1 MKIKAAALALML
13 LAVSMA
19 SGCWNYRGLDEM
31 SIVAGIAIDRDE
43 ATGEYSITFE
53 IVDMTGNVKEEGLKK
68 MLLTATGNTLFDAAR
83 ESKRRIVSK
92 IYFGHLE
99 TVILS
104 EEIARSVDLDDLMD
118 FFLRDAEVRETL
130 AIVVSQE
137 PRACDLLRIE
147 GIGNPMVSFEM
158 EKIIMEDYKVTAST
172 PFVQLY
178 EVHEKL
184 HSEGIEVALPAF
196 HNTDNGGQL
205 VTEAN
210 GTAVF
215 KGERLAGFLT
225 PDQSKYYLFITNEVK
240 GGVLTFSS
248 SGQGQDDTTLEIS
261 KNTTKRSFENRDG
274 QLTVILKI
282 ETDTY
287 LNEANVPLDS
297 LEKEQ
302 IDMLEMIAAEQL
314 THNVADTIEY
324 VRKQYNSDIFGFGS
338 MIHKKDPKLWN
349 SLKSQWDVMFPALEV
364 RVECKVNIVNTA
376 QIKKH

>member
-1 MKIKAAALALML
+1 MRIKSAAMALML
-13 LAVSMA
+13 LAVSITA
-19 SGCWNYRGLDEM
+19 GCWNYRGLDEM
-31 SIVAGIAIDRDE
+31 SIVAGMAIDWDE
-43 ATGEYSITFE
+43 ATDEYSVTFE
-53 IVDMTGNVKEEGLKK
+53 IVDMTGNVKEEGLDS
-68 MLLTATGNTLFDAAR
+68 MLLMANGKTLFDAAR
-83 ESKRRIVSK
+83 QSKRRIVSK

-99 TVILS
+99 TIILS
-104 EEIARSVDLDDLMD
+104 EEVARSVDLDDLMD

-137 PRACDLLRIE
+137 PKACDLLRIE
-147 GIGNPMVSFEM
+147 GIGHPMVSFEM

-178 EVHEKL
+178 DVHEKL
-184 HSEGIEVALPAF
+184 HSEGVEVVLPAF
-196 HNTDNGGQL
+196 HNADNDGQL

-215 KGERLAGFLT
+215 KEERLSGFLT
-225 PDQSKYYLFITNEVK
+225 PDQTKYYLFVMNEVK

-248 SGQGQDDTTLEIS
+248 SGQRRDDTTLEIS
-261 KNTTKRSFENRDG
+261 KSTTKRSFENTDG
-274 QLTVILKI
+274 QMTVKIKI

-287 LNEANVPLDS
+287 LNEADVPIDS
-297 LEKEQ
+297 LDKEQ
-302 IDMLEMIAAEQL
+302 IDMLQRLAAENL
-314 THNVADTIEY
+314 MHNVADTIAY
-324 VRKQYNSDIFGFGS
+324 VRTQYNSDIFGFGS

-349 SLKSQWDVMFPALEV
+349 SLKSQWDTLFPALEV